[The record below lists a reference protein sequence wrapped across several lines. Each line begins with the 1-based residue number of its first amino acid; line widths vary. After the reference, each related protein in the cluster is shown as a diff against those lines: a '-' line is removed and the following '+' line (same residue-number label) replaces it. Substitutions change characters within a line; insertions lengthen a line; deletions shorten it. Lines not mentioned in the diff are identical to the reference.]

1 MASEEA
7 AVERTAGKGALNEG
21 DLMTLEQYA
30 RDREAFR
37 ASVIAHKRARTV
49 AIGSNM
55 TWVFEDRLTIQYQV
69 QEMLRIE
76 RIFEPRG
83 IREELDAYNP
93 LIPDGGNWKATMMI
107 EYPDPHERAVAL
119 SRLRGV
125 EDHCYVEV
133 AGLGRVPAIADE
145 DIERENA
152 EKTSAVHWLR
162 FELLPAMREAI
173 RHGAAITAGCDHP
186 GYRHSTVLPA
196 ESARALGRDLD

>member
-1 MASEEA
+1 MDKA
-7 AVERTAGKGALNEG
+7 AGTGALNEA
-21 DLMTLEQYA
+21 DLMSLEQYA
-30 RDREAFR
+30 KSREAFR
-37 ASVIAHKRARTV
+37 ASVIAHKRARSV
-49 AIGSNM
+49 PVGPNM

-107 EYPDPHERAVAL
+107 EYPDPLERGVAL
-119 SRLRGV
+119 ARLRGV

-133 AGLGRVPAIADE
+133 TGAGRVRAIADE
-145 DIERENA
+145 DLKREND

-162 FELLPAMREAI
+162 FELTPVMREAI
-173 RHGAAITAGCDHP
+173 HRGAVITVGTEHP
-186 GYRHSTVLPA
+186 AYQHATQLPA
-196 ESARALGRDLD
+196 ESARALGRDFD

>member
-1 MASEEA
+1 MDKALNKA
-7 AVERTAGKGALNEG
+7 ALNEA
-21 DLMTLEQYA
+21 DLMSLEQYA

-49 AIGSNM
+49 PIGPNM
-55 TWVFEDRLTIQYQV
+55 TWVFEDRLTVQYQV

-107 EYPDPHERAVAL
+107 EYPDPIERAAAL
-119 SRLRGV
+119 ARLRGV
-125 EDHCYVEV
+125 EDQCYVEI
-133 AGLGRVPAIADE
+133 AGHGRVRAIADE
-145 DIERENA
+145 DLERENA

-162 FELLPAMREAI
+162 FELASALREAV
-173 RHGAAITAGCDHP
+173 HEGAAITVGCDHP

-196 ESARALGRDLD
+196 ESAGALGRDLD